1 MINQP
6 SLEAVCTC
14 LVATLAALA
23 FWPRLRDLAR
33 QFPCRA
39 LGLFVLFCLA
49 DSFAFSKP
57 PPGPGPGP
65 GPTPEDQTNAV
76 RSLTILLHRHPLE
89 YIPTIWR
96 TGALHP
102 EVPVKKEN
110 P

>member
-1 MINQP
+1 MIVP
-6 SLEAVCTC
+6 PALEAVCTC

-23 FWPRLRDLAR
+23 LRPRLRNLAR
-33 QFPCRA
+33 RFPCRA
-39 LGLFVLFCLA
+39 LCLFAVFCLA

-65 GPTPEDQTNAV
+65 GPTPVDPTNAV
-76 RSLTILLHRHPLE
+76 RSLTILLHRHPFD
-89 YIPTIWR
+89 YIPAIWR

-102 EVPVKKEN
+102 EVPVEKEN